1 MQTKRIEPSEL
12 IINPD
17 GSVFHLHLLPEQLT
31 DKIVLVGDPGRVDLV
46 ASFFDIREFEVQSR
60 EFRTVGGILRGQRI
74 MCLSH
79 GIGPDNIDIV
89 INELDA
95 LANIDFAT
103 RTVRPAHRTLEMVR
117 IGTSGA
123 LQPDLPVGTPVI
135 ATKAIGF
142 DGVLNYYAGRNE
154 VADLG
159 FEEALCSHTGW
170 NPLWARP
177 YVVDADEELVSRIGR
192 TDMVRGNTISAVG
205 FYGPQGRELR
215 LPLANPDLNSR
226 IESFRYGDRRI
237 TNYEMESAP
246 LQGLSRLMGHKAM
259 TVCSIIANRMNHN
272 STPNYRT
279 AIEDLISTVLAR
291 LIP

>member
-1 MQTKRIEPSEL
+1 MTRKTIAPSEM

-17 GSVFHLHLLPEQLT
+17 GSIFHLHILPEQLT
-31 DKIVLVGDPGRVDLV
+31 DRIILVGDPGRVDMV
-46 ASFFDIREFEVQSR
+46 AGFFDSRTFEVSSR
-60 EFRTVGGILRGQRI
+60 EFHTVGGIYKGKPI

-103 RTVRPAHRTLEMVR
+103 REIRDTHRTLSMVR

-123 LQPDLPVGTPVI
+123 PQPELTIGTPVI
-135 ATKAIGF
+135 AEKAIGF
-142 DGVLNYYAGRNE
+142 DGVLNYYAGRNS
-154 VADLG
+154 VSDLG
-159 FEEALCSHTGW
+159 FEEELCRHTGW
-170 NPLWARP
+170 NPLWAKP
-177 YVVDADEELVSRIGR
+177 YVVDADSGLVDMIGR
-192 TDMVRGNTISAVG
+192 DDMVRGNTISAVG

-226 IESFRYGDRRI
+226 IEGFEYKGRRI

-246 LQGLSRLMGHKAM
+246 LQGLCRLLGHRAM
-259 TVCSIIANRMNHN
+259 TVCSIIANRMNN
-272 STPNYRT
+272 KANPNYKNAMR
-279 AIEDLISTVLAR
+279 DLVETVLER
-291 LIP
+291 I